1 MLYWLTIII
10 GIIMLSLSIS
20 NPFYNLVIKKK
31 INTNILMKILIRIL
45 LFILGIL
52 SIMLGLYIESVPN

>member
-1 MLYWLTIII
+1 
-10 GIIMLSLSIS
+10 MLSLSIS